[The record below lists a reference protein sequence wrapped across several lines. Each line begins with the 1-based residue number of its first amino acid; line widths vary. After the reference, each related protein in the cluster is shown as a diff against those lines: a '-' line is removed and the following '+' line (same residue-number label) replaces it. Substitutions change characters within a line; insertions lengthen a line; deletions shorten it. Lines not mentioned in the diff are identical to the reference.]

1 MSFPLPGVHNALLLR
16 TRKLA
21 NILKKRAGQSQLL
34 YRLNLYH
41 LIFMENQPAA
51 LPSPPALHEASA
63 PDGTQHLKLTG
74 TWNLRGIQA
83 LLGALRPRLNTYARL
98 PNLSWDLQDIDVL
111 DHAGAVLLWRAWG
124 KKKASKLTLRP
135 EHEALFER
143 LNTLSEPASVSK
155 PRDALA
161 PLIFLGERALLLK
174 EHVLGFLALLG
185 RLVLDLGYL
194 ARHPLYIPWRE
205 ISANLYRTGA
215 QALAITGLVS
225 LLIGVVLS
233 FLFSKQLRVF
243 GADIYIID
251 ILGISI
257 FRELGPVLAAILVA
271 GRSGSSMTAQLGVMR
286 VTQELDALSVMGIS
300 HSVRLVL
307 PKVIALAI
315 SLPLLVL
322 WADAVA
328 LLGGALAA
336 KAQLGIGVFFF
347 MSQLPDAVPIANVWL
362 GISKGV
368 VFGFLIALIACHFG
382 LR

>member
-1 MSFPLPGVHNALLLR
+1 MA
-16 TRKLA
+16 
-21 NILKKRAGQSQLL
+21 
-34 YRLNLYH
+34 
-41 LIFMENQPAA
+41 NQPITTA
-51 LPSPPALHEASA
+51 SPPALQEAST
-63 PDGTQHLKLTG
+63 PDGAPYLKLTG
-74 TWNLRGIQA
+74 TWNLGGIQA
-83 LLGALRPRLNTYARL
+83 LLGTLRPRLNKYASVS
-98 PNLSWDLQDIDVL
+98 NLSWDLLDIEAL
-111 DHAGAVLLWRAWG
+111 DNAGAILLWRAWG
-124 KKKASKLTLRP
+124 KKKMDKLALRP

-143 LNTLSEPASVSK
+143 LNTVHEPVSAPK
-155 PRDALA
+155 PKDPLA
-161 PLIFLGERALLLK
+161 FLLFLGERALLLK

-194 ARHPLYIPWRE
+194 VRHPMHIPWRE

-215 QALAITGLVS
+215 QALAITGLVA

-233 FLFSKQLRVF
+233 YLFSKQLRVF
-243 GADIYIID
+243 GADIYIIN

-300 HSVRLVL
+300 HSVRLIL

-322 WADAVA
+322 WADAIA

-336 KAQLGIGVFFF
+336 KGQLGIGVFFF

-368 VFGFLIALIACHFG
+368 VFGILIALMACHFG
-382 LR
+382 LRIQPNTESLGVGTTNSVVTSITVVLLVDAVFAVVFSDVGIG